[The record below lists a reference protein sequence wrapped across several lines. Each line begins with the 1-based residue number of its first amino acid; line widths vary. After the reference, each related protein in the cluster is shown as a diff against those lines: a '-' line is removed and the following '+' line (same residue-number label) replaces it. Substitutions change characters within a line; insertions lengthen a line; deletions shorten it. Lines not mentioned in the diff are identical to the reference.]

1 MRGYEDVDLAVL
13 DRAAGVLRDEGAV
26 ALDIDAAAER
36 DDGRV
41 NSDRASLGRGR
52 AGGRLAR
59 AECAVAALARAVERQ
74 LVIAE
79 RRGVR
84 LDRIGR
90 EVVGRIADR
99 ARCDRRG
106 DQSRQRFRF
115 FLGLLFRLS
124 VCFGLCRCLR
134 LGHSL
139 SRRSCLG
146 LRFRIRLRTGI
157 CLCRVL

>member
-90 EVVGRIADR
+90 EVVSRIADR
-99 ARCDRRG
+99 A
-106 DQSRQRFRF
+106 
-115 FLGLLFRLS
+115 
-124 VCFGLCRCLR
+124 LR
-134 LGHSL
+134 PA
-139 SRRSCLG
+139 R
-146 LRFRIRLRTGI
+146 
-157 CLCRVL
+157 

>member
-1 MRGYEDVDLAVL
+1 MDESTAIVRPSAGVAPEAVL
-13 DRAAGVLRDEGAV
+13 
-26 ALDIDAAAER
+26 
-36 DDGRV
+36 
-41 NSDRASLGRGR
+41 
-52 AGGRLAR
+52 LAPSG
-59 AECAVAALARAVERQ
+59 AVAALARAVERQ

-134 LGHSL
+134 LGRSL

-157 CLCRVL
+157 CLCRVRDLIRCEYRSDRSIQTGREYRNRAAPVPQRSPQSLR